1 VEPLLSLVQLK
12 HEEFTWGVEQREAFE
27 KIKEN
32 LVSPPVLRALK
43 ARNSFKMYIAAQE
56 QVIGAVLLQEEDGK
70 EFLVAYVSQRLLDAE
85 TRYVLWKFFEYLYIM
100 RAPSLVI
107 ISFLVLA

>member
-1 VEPLLSLVQLK
+1 LGRRTARSFREDQRKPRVSTRVASSEGQELVQD
-12 HEEFTWGVEQREAFE
+12 V
-27 KIKEN
+27 
-32 LVSPPVLRALK
+32 
-43 ARNSFKMYIAAQE
+43 YC

-85 TRYVLWKFFEYLYIM
+85 TRYVLWNFFEYLYIM